1 MEYCWLDGVEGCTC
15 RGWVVWWL
23 RQYAHAINRIHWALT
38 NSLFLGSDFA
48 AFTFLSTVPYYYFLA
63 TFYVIRPTTVMTG
76 LAIDTLVAYLPFY
89 TFKVSSSIHSIRT
102 PKGVAANRSVINDF
116 GVQAA
121 TSLFAAGIY
130 AVVVFLSYATWL
142 PIHLVLYFEG
152 IRDIS
157 LAHNSNFPYLIA
169 SFLPIG
175 FAAKVFLFTPA
186 EAAKPDA
193 YDREIAKFNPET
205 ATLKETLMFNLFGY
219 SNRTRTLMQRTTT
232 LAVIGGLHTWLRT
245 YITVEGSEIL
255 GAAGWSGVWSIA
267 AVVTGLMYVWVG
279 DV

>member
-1 MEYCWLDGVEGCTC
+1 MEGCTC
-15 RGWVVWWL
+15 RGRVVWRS
-23 RQYAHAINRIHWALT
+23 RQYAIAINRSHWSCT
-38 NSLFLGSDFA
+38 NSVFPGSDFA

-63 TFYVIRPTTVMTG
+63 TFYVIRPTTVITG
-76 LAIDTLVAYLPFY
+76 LAIDTLVAYIPFY
-89 TFKVSSSIHSIRT
+89 TFKVSSSIHSIKT

-130 AVVVFLSYATWL
+130 AVVVLLSYTTWL
-142 PIHLVLYFEG
+142 PIHLVLHFEG

-186 EAAKPDA
+186 EAAKPDD
-193 YDREIAKFNPET
+193 YDKKIAKFNPEN
-205 ATLKETLMFNLFGY
+205 ATLRETLIYNLFGY
-219 SNRTRTLMQRTTT
+219 SHRTRTLMRRTAT

-255 GAAGWSGVWSIA
+255 GAAGWSSVWSTA
-267 AVVTGLMYVWVG
+267 AVVTGLMFVWVG

>member
-1 MEYCWLDGVEGCTC
+1 M
-15 RGWVVWWL
+15 
-23 RQYAHAINRIHWALT
+23 
-38 NSLFLGSDFA
+38 
-48 AFTFLSTVPYYYFLA
+48 
-63 TFYVIRPTTVMTG
+63 IRPTTVITG
-76 LAIDTLVAYLPFY
+76 LAIDTLVAYIPFY
-89 TFKVSSSIHSIRT
+89 AFKASSSIHSIRT

-130 AVVVFLSYATWL
+130 AVVVFLSYTTWL
-142 PIHLVLYFEG
+142 PIHLVLHFEG

-157 LAHNSNFPYLIA
+157 LAHNSNFPYLVA

-205 ATLKETLMFNLFGY
+205 ATLRETLMFNFFGY
-219 SNRTRTLMQRTTT
+219 SNRTRTLMRRTAT